1 MATLSE
7 ARAVPYTLRP
17 DQGFDVDVESTK
29 YLDRHVDTGDR
40 WVLNFGPQHPATHT
54 TLRLVLELDG
64 ERIARVTPHIG
75 YLHSGFEKLGEHLDY
90 NQYVTI
96 VSRMD
101 YLSPIHNDITWHG
114 AVEKLFGIEITPRC
128 KVLRTIM
135 NELARIQN
143 HLLCVGAA
151 GLDLGAFTAFL
162 YGFNT
167 REKIYDLCDYIA
179 GQRFHPDWTRVGGLM
194 QDLPDE
200 EVFKR
205 MVKAFIHDDLAKA
218 VKDMETLLNRNRIF
232 IERTRGIGFLSK
244 EDAIAWSMTGP
255 MARASGVKRDL
266 RKDDPYLCYA
276 DNWDGQGA
284 EAVKFQVPVCDEGDV
299 YARFLVRVEE
309 IKQSIKIVEQLI
321 DRIPGGPVD
330 AFADAKMSK
339 PPKRDVY
346 GSIEGLIQHFELIMS
361 NRGWTPPIAEVYGAN
376 EGPNGE
382 QGFYIVSDGGPRP
395 WRVKTRPAC
404 FINYQVMAKLT
415 EGHMLADVVAVL
427 GSINVVAAE
436 LDR

>member
-1 MATLSE
+1 M
-7 ARAVPYTLRP
+7 PFTLRP
-17 DQGFDVDVESTK
+17 DQGFDVDIESTR
-29 YLDRHVDTGDR
+29 YLAQHVDTGDR

-64 ERIARVTPHIG
+64 ERIARCTPHIG

-114 AVEKLFGIEITPRC
+114 AVERLFGIDVTPRC
-128 KVLRTIM
+128 KAVRTIL

-162 YGFNT
+162 YCFNP
-167 REKIYDLCDYIA
+167 REKIYDIMDYLF
-179 GQRFHPDWTRVGGLM
+179 GQRFHPDGTRVGGMM
-194 QDLPDE
+194 QDIPDDG
-200 EVFKR
+200 VFAR
-205 MVKAFIHDDLAKA
+205 MVKSFIHDDLPQA
-218 VKDMETLLNRNRIF
+218 VRDTEKLVERNRIF
-232 IERTRGIGFLSK
+232 IERTKGIGVLSK
-244 EDAIAWSMTGP
+244 EDAIAWSMSGP
-255 MARASGVKRDL
+255 MARASGVRRDL
-266 RKDDPYLCYA
+266 RKDMPYLCYA

-284 EAVKFQVPVCDEGDV
+284 EAVKFQVPVSEDGDV

-309 IKQSIKIVEQLI
+309 IKQSIKIIEQLI
-321 DRIPGGPVD
+321 DAIPKGPMD
-330 AFADAKMSK
+330 AFADSKMVK
-339 PPKRDVY
+339 PPKKDVY

-361 NRGWTPPIAEVYGAN
+361 NRGWKAPIGEAYGWN

-382 QGFYIVSDGGPRP
+382 QGFYIVSDGSPRP

-404 FINYQVMAKLT
+404 FINYQIMQKLT
-415 EGHMLADVVAVL
+415 EGHMLADVVAIL